1 MKPEE
6 TGSIGRNGGPRPVE
20 PAQSAPL
27 GGELERLAALAARL
41 IPEAGMLIHWRF
53 GGDAGSA
60 LAPANPPWRSALE
73 RAAAAAENYRT
84 LAPLTDAAVTAN
96 GGDALIE
103 TPHRADA
110 EAPIAVAMR
119 IAPAIAA
126 GGNATVAV
134 AAPARN
140 RTDALRALAALTA
153 ETVAAAMRAAAAA
166 ESRDFWRA
174 HAQEAAARLSA
185 AEALARE
192 REEQRK
198 PIEAAATAAAR
209 LRPRNRYAGLGARF
223 AAMGPFEAWI
233 VALADGDAIRAVAAH
248 GALMPAAALEDSSML
263 AACVRSGRPALRRRH
278 AAGRTAPRQEDRL
291 FARFKT
297 YACVPF
303 HGGAI
308 ALAANAAIE
317 ERALE
322 RTAALAA
329 RLDPILAKWRAEA
342 ESERLERLVRT
353 LGMRLYGAVD
363 AERARIARDLHDHQA
378 QLLAAG
384 RIALEAGPDE
394 ARGIFKQL
402 EDALRLRVRELRPAT
417 LGRASLEE
425 ALRYELRRLADAGI
439 RSRLMRPER
448 IGALTRPV
456 QQVCYQVAR
465 EALANVM
472 RHAGATHVEIAVEKR
487 GRTARLS
494 ILDNGKGIP
503 EPSGRTGMGLSGLI
517 ERLELMGGRLK
528 IESKRGATRLVAEIP
543 EPV

>member
-1 MKPEE
+1 MKPEAP
-6 TGSIGRNGGPRPVE
+6 GSIGRNGGPRPVE

-53 GGDAGSA
+53 GAAAGSA
-60 LAPANPPWRSALE
+60 LTPANSPWRSALE

-84 LAPLTDAAVTAN
+84 LPPLTDAAVTAN
-96 GGDALIE
+96 SGDALIE
-103 TPHRADA
+103 TSHRADA

-119 IAPAIAA
+119 IAPATAA

-166 ESRDFWRA
+166 ESRDFWRD
-174 HAQEAAARLSA
+174 HAQKAAARLSA

-233 VALADGDAIRAVAAH
+233 VALAEGDAIRAVAAH
-248 GALMPAAALEDSSML
+248 GALMPAAPLEDSSML
-263 AACVRSGRPALRRRH
+263 AACVRSGRPAVRRR
-278 AAGRTAPRQEDRL
+278 RTAPRQEDRL

-503 EPSGRTGMGLSGLI
+503 ESSGRTGMGLSGLI

-528 IESKRGATRLVAEIP
+528 IESKRGATRLIAEIP